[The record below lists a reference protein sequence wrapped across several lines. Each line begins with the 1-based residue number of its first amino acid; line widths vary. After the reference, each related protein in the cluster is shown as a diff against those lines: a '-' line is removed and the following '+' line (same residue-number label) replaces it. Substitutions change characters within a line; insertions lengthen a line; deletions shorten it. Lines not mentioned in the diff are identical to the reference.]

1 MTRILVV
8 DNHDS
13 FVHTIVQYVR
23 RLGARCDVR
32 PRDEVTV
39 HLAAGFDAVLVS
51 PGPGAPGDSAVGVDL
66 VRHCAAQA
74 VPLLGI
80 CIGHQAIA
88 AAYGAIVTRAPE
100 PVHGRTSE
108 IIHDGRGVFTG
119 LPNPVT
125 MTRYHSLTVLPETVP
140 PPLEVTAVTRD
151 GLVMGLRHQTA
162 LIEGVQFHPE
172 SVISEHGAEL
182 LRNWLTM
189 IGDGSASDRTTKVPA
204 PGEFV

>member
-32 PRDEVTV
+32 PSDEVTV

-80 CIGHQAIA
+80 CLGHQAIA
-88 AAYGAIVTRAPE
+88 AAYGAIVTRAPQ
-100 PVHGRTSE
+100 PCSSWARSCSG
-108 IIHDGRGVFTG
+108 
-119 LPNPVT
+119 
-125 MTRYHSLTVLPETVP
+125 
-140 PPLEVTAVTRD
+140 
-151 GLVMGLRHQTA
+151 
-162 LIEGVQFHPE
+162 
-172 SVISEHGAEL
+172 
-182 LRNWLTM
+182 
-189 IGDGSASDRTTKVPA
+189 
-204 PGEFV
+204 

>member
-32 PRDEVTV
+32 PSDEVTV

-80 CIGHQAIA
+80 CLGHQAIA